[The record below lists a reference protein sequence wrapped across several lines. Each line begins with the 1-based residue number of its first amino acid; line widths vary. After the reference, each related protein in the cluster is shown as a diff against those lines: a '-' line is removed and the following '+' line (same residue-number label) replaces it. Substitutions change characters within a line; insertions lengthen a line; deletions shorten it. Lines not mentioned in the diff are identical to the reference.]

1 MFQEACTAMEI
12 NEEYDESDFAV
23 YASSSEFG
31 NLDQHFD
38 IIEDDKIVTT
48 IARGK
53 NNTSDH
59 ASDSGS
65 HSSDQ
70 RSVQALYLFSNL
82 IMLYK
87 RKVRINVTKNSIRYN
102 FMYVKYLSMYGAYD
116 MYFGHS

>member
-70 RSVQALYLFSNL
+70 RSVQALYLFSNW
-82 IMLYK
+82 YK